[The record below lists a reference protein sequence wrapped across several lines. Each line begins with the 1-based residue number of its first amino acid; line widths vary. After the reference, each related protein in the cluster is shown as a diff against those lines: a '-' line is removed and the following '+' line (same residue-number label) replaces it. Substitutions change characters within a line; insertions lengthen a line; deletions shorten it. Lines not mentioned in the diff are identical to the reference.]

1 MSETEL
7 VERLEKLERDNRRL
21 RGFALAVLVLAT
33 ALAAIY
39 ATQPVPESVTAHE
52 FNVVDDSG
60 GVRAK
65 MGMLLGKPYITFYD
79 AQSMPRA
86 LMGVMSS
93 GAPNIYF
100 NDAQGT
106 PRMDMSIGESGPY
119 IMLRDAEGS
128 PDARLEVTTGGQ
140 PEISLL
146 DRQGFG
152 LYLGNAS
159 TFTPTTGGTAQTSA
173 ASIVM
178 SDKGHHVIWRAP

>member
-7 VERLEKLERDNRRL
+7 AGRLERLERDNRRL
-21 RGFALAVLVLAT
+21 KRFALAALVLAAT
-33 ALAAIY
+33 LATIY
-39 ATQPVPESVTAHE
+39 ATQPVPESFTAHE

-60 GVRAK
+60 GVRVK
-65 MGMLLGKPYITFYD
+65 MGMLLGKPVITFFD
-79 AQSMPRA
+79 AQNMPRA
-86 LMGVMSS
+86 LMGVDSS

-119 IMLRDAEGS
+119 IMLRDAGGN
-128 PDARLEVTTGGQ
+128 PGARLEVTASGQ

-146 DRQGFG
+146 DQQGFG
-152 LYLGNAS
+152 LFLGNTS
-159 TFTPTTGGTAQTSA
+159 TITPTTGGTAQTSA

-178 SDKGHHVIWRAP
+178 SDKGHRIIWRAP